1 MNIGDTEVVHYMGVS
16 DGEHL
21 FITKMRSELIKVKE
35 ERLFGKSV
43 LVVSQDVKLTRQS
56 LRAYVALPA

>member
-21 FITKMRSELIKVKE
+21 FTTKMLSELIKVKE

>member
-21 FITKMRSELIKVKE
+21 FTTKMLSELIKVKE
-35 ERLFGKSV
+35 EHLFGKSV

>member
-21 FITKMRSELIKVKE
+21 FTTKMRSELIKVKE

>member
-1 MNIGDTEVVHYMGVS
+1 MGVS

-21 FITKMRSELIKVKE
+21 FTTKMLSELIKVKE
-35 ERLFGKSV
+35 EHLFGKSV

>member
-16 DGEHL
+16 DGKHL
-21 FITKMRSELIKVKE
+21 FTTKMLSELIKVKE
-35 ERLFGKSV
+35 EHLFGKSV

>member
-21 FITKMRSELIKVKE
+21 FTTKMRSELIKVKE
-35 ERLFGKSV
+35 EHLFGKSV

>member
-21 FITKMRSELIKVKE
+21 FTTKMLSELIKVKE
-35 ERLFGKSV
+35 EHLFGKSV
-43 LVVSQDVKLTRQS
+43 LGVSQDVKLTRQS

>member
-21 FITKMRSELIKVKE
+21 FTTKMLSELIKVKE
-35 ERLFGKSV
+35 EHLFGKSV
-43 LVVSQDVKLTRQS
+43 LIVSQDVKLTRQS

>member
-1 MNIGDTEVVHYMGVS
+1 MNIGDTVVVHYMGVS

-21 FITKMRSELIKVKE
+21 FTTKMLSELIKVKE
-35 ERLFGKSV
+35 EHLFGKSV

>member
-21 FITKMRSELIKVKE
+21 FTTKLLSELIKVKE
-35 ERLFGKSV
+35 EHLFGKSV

>member
-21 FITKMRSELIKVKE
+21 FTTKMLSELIKVKE
-35 ERLFGKSV
+35 EHLFGKSV
-43 LVVSQDVKLTRQS
+43 LVVSQDVKLSRQS

>member
-21 FITKMRSELIKVKE
+21 FTTKMLSELIKVKE
-35 ERLFGKSV
+35 EHLFGKSV
-43 LVVSQDVKLTRQS
+43 LVVSKDVKLTRQS

>member
-16 DGEHL
+16 DGDHL
-21 FITKMRSELIKVKE
+21 FTTKMLSELIKVKE
-35 ERLFGKSV
+35 EHLFGKSV

>member
-21 FITKMRSELIKVKE
+21 FTTKMLSELIKVKE
-35 ERLFGKSV
+35 EHLFGKSV
-43 LVVSQDVKLTRQS
+43 LVVSKDVKLTRQS
-56 LRAYVALPA
+56 LRAYIALPA

>member
-21 FITKMRSELIKVKE
+21 FTTKMLSELIKVKE
-35 ERLFGKSV
+35 EHLFGKSV
-43 LVVSQDVKLTRQS
+43 LVVSQDVNLTRQS

>member
-21 FITKMRSELIKVKE
+21 FTTKMLSELIKVKE
-35 ERLFGKSV
+35 EHLFGKSV

-56 LRAYVALPA
+56 LRVYVALPA

>member
-21 FITKMRSELIKVKE
+21 FTTKMLSELIKVKE
-35 ERLFGKSV
+35 EPLFGKSV

>member
-21 FITKMRSELIKVKE
+21 FTTKMRSELIKVKE

-43 LVVSQDVKLTRQS
+43 LVVSQDVKLTSQS

>member
-16 DGEHL
+16 GDEHL
-21 FITKMRSELIKVKE
+21 FTTKMLSELIKVKE
-35 ERLFGKSV
+35 EHLFGKSV
-43 LVVSQDVKLTRQS
+43 LVVSQNVKLTRQS

>member
-21 FITKMRSELIKVKE
+21 FTTKMRSELIKVKE

-56 LRAYVALPA
+56 LRAYVALPV

>member
-21 FITKMRSELIKVKE
+21 FTTKMLSELIKVKE
-35 ERLFGKSV
+35 EHLFGKSV
-43 LVVSQDVKLTRQS
+43 LVLSKDVKLTRQS
-56 LRAYVALPA
+56 LRAYIALPA

>member
-16 DGEHL
+16 DGDHL
-21 FITKMRSELIKVKE
+21 FTTKMLSELIKVKE
-35 ERLFGKSV
+35 EHLFGKSV

-56 LRAYVALPA
+56 LRAYVALPV

>member
-16 DGEHL
+16 GGEHL
-21 FITKMRSELIKVKE
+21 FTTKMFSELIKVKE
-35 ERLFGKSV
+35 AHLFGKSV

>member
-21 FITKMRSELIKVKE
+21 FTTKMLSELIKVKE
-35 ERLFGKSV
+35 EHLFGKSV

-56 LRAYVALPA
+56 LRAYIALPA

>member
-16 DGEHL
+16 DGDHL
-21 FITKMRSELIKVKE
+21 FTTKMLSELIKVKE

>member
-21 FITKMRSELIKVKE
+21 FTTNMLSELIKVKE
-35 ERLFGKSV
+35 EHLFGKSV